1 MFDPAAIYD
10 RCSMDE
16 CHVQSAEQVRQ
27 RIQHGAHDRLAFR
40 AALLAVPRG
49 SRDPWLD
56 RVLGLG
62 PPLDDGPE
70 LPRGCVPYVP
80 CGVDALIEIV
90 DRANVG
96 PTDVFVD
103 VGSGVGRATAL
114 VNLLTGAAVIG
125 IEIQSGLVHVARD
138 VARLVSSRIAN
149 VHGDAVKLTGYVMT
163 GSVFFL
169 YCPFGGE
176 RLQNVL
182 IDLEAIAQTRSIR
195 VCCVDLPLPECA
207 WLVAAE
213 PRASGNVAVFRSA
226 HVPFSVR

>member
-1 MFDPAAIYD
+1 
-10 RCSMDE
+10 MDE

-27 RIQHGAHDRLAFR
+27 RIERGAHDPLAFR
-40 AALLAVPRG
+40 AALLAVPRAA
-49 SRDPWLD
+49 RDPWLD

-62 PPLDDGPE
+62 PLPDDGPE
-70 LPRGCVPYVP
+70 LPRGCVPYMP
-80 CGVDALIEIV
+80 CGVDTLIEIV
-90 DRANVG
+90 DRAEVG

-103 VGSGVGRATAL
+103 VGSGVGRAAAF

-138 VARLVSSRIAN
+138 VARAVSPRIAN
-149 VHGDAVKLTGYVMT
+149 VHGDAVKLTGHVMT

-182 IDLEAIAQTRSIR
+182 SDLEAIAQTRSIR
-195 VCCVDLPLPECA
+195 VCCVDLPLPGCA
-207 WLVAAE
+207 WLVPAG
-213 PRASGNVAVFRSA
+213 PRASGNVTVFRSA
-226 HVPFSVR
+226 QVPFSRPAVLGGFA